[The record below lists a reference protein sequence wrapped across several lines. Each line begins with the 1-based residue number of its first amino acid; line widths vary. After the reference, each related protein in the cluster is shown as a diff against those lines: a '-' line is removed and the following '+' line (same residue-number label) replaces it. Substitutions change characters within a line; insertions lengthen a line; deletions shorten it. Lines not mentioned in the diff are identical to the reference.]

1 MKAFQAIDRRCR
13 VFGAHLL
20 LNFFS
25 FAAASGTFTNGCDME
40 AKLNFWTPTP
50 ASPSIGKA
58 PPSARKLDA
67 KSPATDFS
75 QVLSGQMFKTQQQA
89 LASAHSASTSAGLQ
103 VVPLGKTMN
112 VITSNAAVPDATSLA
127 DFARSQGFD
136 EAAVQALFGPKS
148 ST

>member
-1 MKAFQAIDRRCR
+1 
-13 VFGAHLL
+13 
-20 LNFFS
+20 
-25 FAAASGTFTNGCDME
+25 ME
-40 AKLNFWTPTP
+40 AKLNFLTPTP
-50 ASPSIGKA
+50 ASPSVGKA
-58 PPSARKLDA
+58 PASARKIDA

-89 LASAHSASTSAGLQ
+89 LASAHSANTSADLQ

-112 VITSNAAVPDATSLA
+112 VITSNAAAPDIASLA
-127 DFARSQGFD
+127 DFARAQGFD